1 MRSIRFAFLA
11 ITAAAAGCGDH
22 EDHDDHEG
30 GPGMA
35 TLDVI
40 PDPAIIV
47 ANGGAGT
54 ITIIDPATLTVAST
68 VAVAH
73 GMHPHHISVS
83 PDGGRVLISATSADL
98 SAGHGGGGHDAHGGE
113 GARTAVY
120 QLDIA
125 SRELREVLSIDATA
139 HNAAFSAD
147 GTTIALAMMEHGMIA
162 GYDAVTFEQRFT
174 ATGFVMPLEVT
185 PTRGGGLLV
194 AEPSTGQVAH
204 YDIAAGEVT
213 ARFDTGETTVAA
225 WATGEA
231 SYYVAAEEGQRLT
244 HLVDGMSGVESDG
257 HAIDL
262 DGMPGQAALSPDGA
276 ELWVALEDTGLVAV
290 FDGITHAPIAEIPAG
305 TKPHGIIFDPSG
317 SRAYVTDETGGRLIA
332 FDAETGAEVGRID
345 LGGKPNGIAW
355 LGR

>member
-1 MRSIRFAFLA
+1 MRSIHLACLA
-11 ITAAAAGCGDH
+11 IALHGCGDH
-22 EDHDDHEG
+22 DDHDDHD
-30 GPGMA
+30 PGA
-35 TLDVI
+35 DSLTFEAL
-40 PDPAIIV
+40 PNPAIIV

-54 ITIIDPATLTVAST
+54 ISVIDPSTLTVASAVT
-68 VAVAH
+68 VQH

-98 SAGHGGGGHDAHGGE
+98 SGGHGGGGHGAHGGE
-113 GARTAVY
+113 GARTTIY
-120 QLDIA
+120 QLEIA
-125 SRELREVLSIDATA
+125 ERALRAVLTIDATA

-147 GTTIALAMMEHGMIA
+147 GTTVALAMMEHGMIA
-162 GYDAVTFEQRFT
+162 GYDASTFAERFT

-194 AEPSTGQVAH
+194 AESNAGRVAH

-213 ARFDTGETTVAA
+213 HRFDTGETTVAA

-244 HLVDGMSGVESDG
+244 HLVDSMAGVESDG
-257 HAIDL
+257 HAIEL
-262 DGMPGQAALSPDGA
+262 GGMPGQAALTPDGR
-276 ELWVALEDTGLVAV
+276 ELWVAVEDTGVVAV
-290 FDGITHAPIAEIPAG
+290 FDGTTHAPIVEIAAG
-305 TKPHGIIFDPSG
+305 TKPHGVTFDPSG
-317 SRAYVTDETGGRLIA
+317 TRAYVTDETGGRLIA
-332 FDAETGAEVGRID
+332 FDVETRTELGRLD